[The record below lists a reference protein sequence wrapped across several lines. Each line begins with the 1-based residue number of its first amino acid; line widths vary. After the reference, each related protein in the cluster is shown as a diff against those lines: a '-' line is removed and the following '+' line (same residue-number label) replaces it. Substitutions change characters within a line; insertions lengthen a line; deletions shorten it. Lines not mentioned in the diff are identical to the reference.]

1 MGRSVLDELEWLALV
16 AIVEDDQSDPR
27 VATQVTQ
34 RLADSTVVAVAGKAS
49 IDPPCSTQLDR
60 DPAGRAQPS
69 GISFSIQSVTEACRG
84 FQPSSARARRART
97 RLFEPKE

>member
-34 RLADSTVVAVAGKAS
+34 RLADSTVVTVAGKA
-49 IDPPCSTQLDR
+49 
-60 DPAGRAQPS
+60 
-69 GISFSIQSVTEACRG
+69 
-84 FQPSSARARRART
+84 
-97 RLFEPKE
+97 